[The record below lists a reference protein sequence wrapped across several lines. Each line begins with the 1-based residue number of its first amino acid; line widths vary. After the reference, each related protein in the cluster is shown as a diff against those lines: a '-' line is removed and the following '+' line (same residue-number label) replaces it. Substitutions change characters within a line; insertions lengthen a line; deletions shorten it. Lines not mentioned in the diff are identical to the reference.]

1 MSKPLSHRPFEQ
13 PLMVLKPSEMKT
25 RRATVT
31 RIHPTVIVRRP
42 GSEPPRAL
50 TEQVELPGIQSPES
64 EPEPVAAKKK
74 AKGGAWTPERRAK
87 LKATIAAKKANGEP
101 IGAQARRGK
110 KKEKRKRSAESI
122 AKQRET
128 LKRKKR
134 GKASPS
140 KAIVR
145 QEGATIADL
154 LQAITDAT
162 SEIARRL
169 SQLTL

>member
-50 TEQVELPGIQSPES
+50 TEQVELPGIQPVES

-87 LKATIAAKKANGEP
+87 LKATIAAKKARGEP
-101 IGAQARRGK
+101 IGAQAW
-110 KKEKRKRSAESI
+110 
-122 AKQRET
+122 
-128 LKRKKR
+128 R
-134 GKASPS
+134 GKAKKK
-140 KAIVR
+140 KAKAKAKAKKPRSSV
-145 QEGATIADL
+145 
-154 LQAITDAT
+154 
-162 SEIARRL
+162 AR
-169 SQLTL
+169 